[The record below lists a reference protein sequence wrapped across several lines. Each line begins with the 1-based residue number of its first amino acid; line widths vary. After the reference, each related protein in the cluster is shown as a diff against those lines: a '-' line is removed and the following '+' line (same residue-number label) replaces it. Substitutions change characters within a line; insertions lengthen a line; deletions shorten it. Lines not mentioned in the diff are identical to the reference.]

1 MAGTSWGQ
9 QKETSLMTYKVVG
22 RSIINYA
29 APVWSTNLR
38 DTNYRN
44 IKYTQN
50 KALRIATACHRMS
63 SVDHLHVEAK
73 MLKVR
78 EHPELLSTQYLARC
92 LEPGNVCYS
101 ITTRETPKRRMKE
114 TLFTRHRNTVEPM
127 MLANNRKATLQA
139 IHFDAANKAVKDQ
152 KNNIVL
158 DGLPH
163 PINDSERP
171 NQEGSA
177 TLAQLRSGYCKLLG
191 SYKSRI
197 KKDASLDVCA
207 DCGKTPHDVK
217 HLFTCP
223 AHPTT
228 LIPSDL
234 WSKPVESIREF
245 SYLEEGN
252 LD

>member
-1 MAGTSWGQ
+1 
-9 QKETSLMTYKVVG
+9 MTYKAVG

-44 IKYTQN
+44 IQYTQN
-50 KALRIATACHRMS
+50 EAPRIATGCHKMS

-78 EHPELLSTQYLARC
+78 EHSELLSAHYLARC
-92 LEPGNVCYS
+92 LEPGNVCHS
-101 ITTRETPKRRMKE
+101 ITTGETLKRRMKE
-114 TLFTRHRNTVEPM
+114 TLFTRHPNTVETM
-127 MLANNRKATLQA
+127 MLLANNRKATIQA
-139 IHFDAANKAVKDQ
+139 IHSDAVNMAVKDQ
-152 KNNIVL
+152 KKNIVL
-158 DGLPH
+158 GGLPH
-163 PINDSERP
+163 PINDAEKDLTRKER
-171 NQEGSA
+171 A

-191 SYKSRI
+191 FYKSRI

-217 HLFTCP
+217 HLFACP

-228 LIPSDL
+228 LTPSDL
-234 WSKPVESIREF
+234 WSKPVETIREF
-245 SYLEEGN
+245 SYLEKGS